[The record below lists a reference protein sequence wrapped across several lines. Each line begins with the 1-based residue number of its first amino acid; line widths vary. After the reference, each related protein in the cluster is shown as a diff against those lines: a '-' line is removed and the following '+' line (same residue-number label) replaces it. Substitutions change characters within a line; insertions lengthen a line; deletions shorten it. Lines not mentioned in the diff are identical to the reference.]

1 MDALSSAVGLK
12 VDFDMV
18 LLVIASGLYRLAARR
33 MRGYSDAQARVIF
46 RDLIDVPADVEVA
59 EKEVVVRLHRRAH
72 LPILLASGL
81 LNQSTPVPWWGDRP
95 LRMTD

>member
-1 MDALSSAVGLK
+1 
-12 VDFDMV
+12 MV

-46 RDLIDVPADVEVA
+46 RDLMDIPADVEVA

-72 LPILLASGL
+72 LPILQASGL
-81 LNQSTPVPWWGDRP
+81 PNQSTPVPWWDGRP
-95 LRMTD
+95 LRIID